1 MDLYL
6 QDKVVLVTGGGAGIG
21 AAIAHVLAEEGA
33 IPVLVTNAAPE
44 AALLTD
50 LQRLQPRTEVI
61 LTELCDEVACR
72 RAVSQTLATFGRID
86 GLVNNAGV
94 NDGVGLEA
102 GREAFVGSLEKNQKA
117 LGDVS
122 TAMMGA
128 GVAALAGVGAVAAQ
142 LTSPARATRAGAAR
156 SPPTSRPRWRGQLD
170 APAVPGV
177 DHGLRRPVEQ
187 ADCV

>member
-21 AAIAHVLAEEGA
+21 AAIAHVLAAEGA

-44 AALLTD
+44 AALLAD

-61 LTELCDEVACR
+61 LTELCDEAACR
-72 RAVSQTLATFGRID
+72 RAVSQTLAFGRID

-102 GREAFVGSLEKNQKA
+102 GREAFVGSLEKNRC
-117 LGDVS
+117 
-122 TAMMGA
+122 T
-128 GVAALAGVGAVAAQ
+128 
-142 LTSPARATRAGAAR
+142 TT
-156 SPPTSRPRWRGQLD
+156 
-170 APAVPGV
+170 
-177 DHGLRRPVEQ
+177 
-187 ADCV
+187 

>member
-21 AAIAHVLAEEGA
+21 AAIAHVLAAEGA

-44 AALLTD
+44 AALLAD

-61 LTELCDEVACR
+61 LTELCDEAACR
-72 RAVSQTLATFGRID
+72 RAVSQTLAAFGRID

-102 GREAFVGSLEKNQKA
+102 GREAFVGSLEKNTVHYYLMA
-117 LGDVS
+117 HLCG
-122 TAMMGA
+122 
-128 GVAALAGVGAVAAQ
+128 
-142 LTSPARATRAGAAR
+142 RRCRRAGAPSSI
-156 SPPTSRPRWRGQLD
+156 SPPRPRSAVRA
-170 APAVPGV
+170 APAATPPP
-177 DHGLRRPVEQ
+177 RAR
-187 ADCV
+187 CWR

>member
-21 AAIAHVLAEEGA
+21 AAIAHVLAAEGA

-44 AALLTD
+44 AALLAD

-61 LTELCDEVACR
+61 LTELCDEAACR
-72 RAVSQTLATFGRID
+72 RAVSQTLAAFGRID

-102 GREAFVGSLEKNQKA
+102 GREAFVGSLEKNLVHYYLMA
-117 LGDVS
+117 H
-122 TAMMGA
+122 
-128 GVAALAGVGAVAAQ
+128 
-142 LTSPARATRAGAAR
+142 PARRRCRRAGAPSSI
-156 SPPTSRPRWRGQLD
+156 SPPRPRSAVRA
-170 APAVPGV
+170 APAATPPP
-177 DHGLRRPVEQ
+177 RAR
-187 ADCV
+187 CWR

>member
-44 AALLTD
+44 AALLAD

-61 LTELCDEVACR
+61 LTELCDEAACH
-72 RAVSQTLATFGRID
+72 RAVSQTLAAFGRID

-102 GREAFVGSLEKNQKA
+102 GREAFVGSLKEPGA
-117 LGDVS
+117 LLPDGAPVPGGAAGEPGRHRQYRLQDRAQRAGGTS
-122 TAMMGA
+122 GYTAAKGA
-128 GVAALAGVGAVAAQ
+128 G
-142 LTSPARATRAGAAR
+142 
-156 SPPTSRPRWRGQLD
+156 WR
-170 APAVPGV
+170 
-177 DHGLRRPVEQ
+177 
-187 ADCV
+187 